1 MSEED
6 VFKVLRTMDVTKA
19 TGADNI
25 PARILRI
32 AAPCISRNIAN
43 LLNASYQNGHFPL
56 SWKVVRVTPVSKG
69 GSLTERDNYRPISV
83 LPNVSKVHEF
93 FANLDLMQYAQE
105 ADLIG
110 EHLSMLMHGTHPQLW
125 P

>member
-1 MSEED
+1 MSEEN
-6 VFKVLRTMDVTKA
+6 VFKVLRTVDITKA
-19 TGADNI
+19 KGHS

-105 ADLIG
+105 ADPIG
-110 EHLSMLMHGTHPQLW
+110 EHLSMLMHGTHRQLW